1 MESVKQKI
9 NEADLE
15 LEVLPVYNEIIN
27 KPEIIEALNLLDSL
41 PKNLFYHN
49 KNHTLDVI
57 KETIL
62 FAIADNA
69 NLETI
74 ETQAIA
80 AAWHD
85 VGHTK
90 RSKDHESI
98 GVEIFKESE
107 AYKNMS
113 KRQRDEIVASIIDT
127 QIIIKNGKPSFNKK
141 RNTYGYVLDAD
152 VSNFGRKDYFE
163 KGELVAKEAGLDLS
177 DNETKKKFL
186 NFAVELLKN
195 HEWKTNSAKILRQE
209 QKEINLQQ
217 SEKILGQL

>member
-1 MESVKQKI
+1 MELIKQKN
-9 NEADLE
+9 NEADLK
-15 LEVLPVYNEIIN
+15 LEVLPIYNEIIK

-49 KNHTLDVI
+49 KDHTLDVI

-69 NLETI
+69 NFETI

-85 VGHTK
+85 IGHT
-90 RSKDHESI
+90 RQSKDHELI

-107 AYKNMS
+107 TYKNMS
-113 KRQRDEIVASIIDT
+113 KRQRDEIITSILDT

-141 RNTYGYVLDAD
+141 RNTYRYVLDAD

-163 KGELVAKEAGLDLS
+163 KSELVAKEAGLDLS

-209 QKEINLQQ
+209 QKEINLLQ
-217 SEKILGQL
+217 SEKTLSQL